1 MKTLA
6 DVETLLAEARSR
18 SSPTV
23 TFVSGVFNVL
33 HPGHLRLLRF
43 AKEQGDILVVGVY
56 SDRLAL
62 DPQIKLPERIE
73 GVEALAWV
81 DHAFDLDQPHPEV
94 LLRLR
99 PDLVIK
105 GKEWGDKPNVEEEVL
120 RQYGGRLLFSSGEF
134 TFSAVDLMRE
144 EFKQRTAFAPS
155 ADHDYLR
162 RRGITS
168 ATLQEAIGRFE
179 ELNVLVLGD
188 TIIDEYIFCD
198 ALGMSQ
204 EDPVL
209 VVRPFSTERYVG
221 GAAIVAMH
229 ARKLGAK
236 VRFASVVGEDEAGGW
251 VHGELSKE
259 GIEPDLLLDGT
270 RPTTLKQRYI
280 ANGKKLL
287 RVSQLREHALSPDLV
302 RKVDESLDALLDG
315 VDLAIFSDFNYGYLC
330 DQVLERTIPRCR
342 AAGIV
347 TSADSQCS
355 SQIGDIGRYVGVDLV
370 TPTEREARIT
380 LHEREAGL
388 VILAHKLQQRIGSK
402 NVILTLGKDG
412 VLIHHPRSAEPMDFE
427 TDSIPALNK
436 APKDP
441 LGAGDAFLVGSSL
454 ALAAGQDPWAAAYI
468 GSLCAAY
475 EVSCVG
481 NHPVSRH
488 EIVRLLDGSI
498 Q

>member
-198 ALGMSQ
+198 AL
-204 EDPVL
+204 
-209 VVRPFSTERYVG
+209 
-221 GAAIVAMH
+221 
-229 ARKLGAK
+229 
-236 VRFASVVGEDEAGGW
+236 
-251 VHGELSKE
+251 
-259 GIEPDLLLDGT
+259 
-270 RPTTLKQRYI
+270 
-280 ANGKKLL
+280 
-287 RVSQLREHALSPDLV
+287 
-302 RKVDESLDALLDG
+302 
-315 VDLAIFSDFNYGYLC
+315 
-330 DQVLERTIPRCR
+330 
-342 AAGIV
+342 
-347 TSADSQCS
+347 
-355 SQIGDIGRYVGVDLV
+355 
-370 TPTEREARIT
+370 
-380 LHEREAGL
+380 
-388 VILAHKLQQRIGSK
+388 
-402 NVILTLGKDG
+402 
-412 VLIHHPRSAEPMDFE
+412 
-427 TDSIPALNK
+427 
-436 APKDP
+436 
-441 LGAGDAFLVGSSL
+441 
-454 ALAAGQDPWAAAYI
+454 
-468 GSLCAAY
+468 
-475 EVSCVG
+475 
-481 NHPVSRH
+481 
-488 EIVRLLDGSI
+488 
-498 Q
+498 

>member
-1 MKTLA
+1 M
-6 DVETLLAEARSR
+6 
-18 SSPTV
+18 
-23 TFVSGVFNVL
+23 
-33 HPGHLRLLRF
+33 
-43 AKEQGDILVVGVY
+43 
-56 SDRLAL
+56 
-62 DPQIKLPERIE
+62 
-73 GVEALAWV
+73 
-81 DHAFDLDQPHPEV
+81 
-94 LLRLR
+94 
-99 PDLVIK
+99 
-105 GKEWGDKPNVEEEVL
+105 
-120 RQYGGRLLFSSGEF
+120 
-134 TFSAVDLMRE
+134 
-144 EFKQRTAFAPS
+144 
-155 ADHDYLR
+155 
-162 RRGITS
+162 
-168 ATLQEAIGRFE
+168 
-179 ELNVLVLGD
+179 
-188 TIIDEYIFCD
+188 
-198 ALGMSQ
+198 
-204 EDPVL
+204 
-209 VVRPFSTERYVG
+209 
-221 GAAIVAMH
+221 
-229 ARKLGAK
+229 
-236 VRFASVVGEDEAGGW
+236 
-251 VHGELSKE
+251 
-259 GIEPDLLLDGT
+259 
-270 RPTTLKQRYI
+270 
-280 ANGKKLL
+280 
-287 RVSQLREHALSPDLV
+287 SQLREHALSPDLV